1 MFTKEL
7 NTAAETIGY
16 GNLSHGLL
24 HRKHDGR

>member
-7 NTAAETIGY
+7 NTAAEITGY

-24 HRKHDGR
+24 HRKHDRR